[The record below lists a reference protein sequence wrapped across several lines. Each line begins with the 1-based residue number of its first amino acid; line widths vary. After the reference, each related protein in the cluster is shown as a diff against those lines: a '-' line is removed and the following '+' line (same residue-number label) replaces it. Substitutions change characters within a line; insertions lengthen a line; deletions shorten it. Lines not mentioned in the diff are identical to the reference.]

1 MQVKLMKRH
10 FKKLRFNYH
19 YDSTAYL
26 LVMTGVVMLY
36 KECDNY
42 QEHKIIVIDCWTEF
56 YYFSDVEHMVNAFY
70 YVVVV

>member
-26 LVMTGVVMLY
+26 LVMSGVVMLY

-42 QEHKIIVIDCWTEF
+42 QEHKIIVIDC
-56 YYFSDVEHMVNAFY
+56 
-70 YVVVV
+70 

>member
-42 QEHKIIVIDCWTEF
+42 QEHKIIVI
-56 YYFSDVEHMVNAFY
+56 
-70 YVVVV
+70 

>member
-42 QEHKIIVIDCWTEF
+42 QEHKIIVIELLNRILLFFRC
-56 YYFSDVEHMVNAFY
+56 
-70 YVVVV
+70 